1 MKRLRIR
8 SKIWLEVDGQSFLGD
23 GRYLLLSAVQR
34 NGSISAA
41 ARDLGLSYRKVW
53 AQLQAMEESAP
64 FPIMERRIGGKGG
77 GASQLTDEILALME
91 QFKTIR
97 QQVND
102 EADRCFDT
110 CFDKNDACFHK
121 SKD

>member
-1 MKRLRIR
+1 MKQLRIR
-8 SKIWLEVDGQSFLGD
+8 SKIWLEVDGQAFLGD
-23 GRYLLLSAVQR
+23 GRYRLLSAVQR

-77 GASQLTDEILALME
+77 GSSQLTDEIMALMK
-91 QFKTIR
+91 QFKTLR
-97 QQVND
+97 LQVNT
-102 EADRCFDT
+102 EADRRFDE
-110 CFDKNDACFHK
+110 CFHE

>member
-1 MKRLRIR
+1 MKQLRIR

-23 GRYLLLSAVQR
+23 GRYRILSAVQR

-77 GASQLTDEILALME
+77 GASQLTDEIMILME
-91 QFKTIR
+91 QFKTLR
-97 QQVND
+97 QQVNQ
-102 EADRCFDT
+102 EADRRFDE
-110 CFDKNDACFHK
+110 FFHEGKN
-121 SKD
+121 